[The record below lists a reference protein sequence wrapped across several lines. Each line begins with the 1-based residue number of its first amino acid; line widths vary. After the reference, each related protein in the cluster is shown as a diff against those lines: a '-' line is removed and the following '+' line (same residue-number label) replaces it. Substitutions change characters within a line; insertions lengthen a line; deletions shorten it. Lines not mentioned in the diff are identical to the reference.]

1 MIFRDSVVTQ
11 FSSFWL
17 GCGFCDGELE
27 DSQHM
32 LVNSGALAFAAAGDI
47 QNAVERLQRDSQ
59 EFCVSLD
66 IREVTK
72 PDVPLCE
79 PSALIQCE
87 PTAWAQRGSGKNHRE
102 AGLLY
107 VLNGARLIRVLRVLL
122 QWIARGHNTVF
133 GAATFGA
140 PTANWNADGETKIES
155 GSVGAGLPSR
165 DDFSDVQTWSLS
177 GVSAGARMEFTR
189 ELLQRRL

>member
-17 GCGFCDGELE
+17 GRGFCDGELE

-47 QNAVERLQRDSQ
+47 QNAVERLQRDPQ

-72 PDVPLCE
+72 PDVPPCE

-87 PTAWAQRGSGKNHRE
+87 PTAWAERGSGKNHRE

-107 VLNGARLIRVLRVLL
+107 VLNGARPVSYTHLTL
-122 QWIARGHNTVF
+122 
-133 GAATFGA
+133 
-140 PTANWNADGETKIES
+140 PTN
-155 GSVGAGLPSR
+155 
-165 DDFSDVQTWSLS
+165 
-177 GVSAGARMEFTR
+177 R
-189 ELLQRRL
+189 EV

>member
-1 MIFRDSVVTQ
+1 MS
-11 FSSFWL
+11 
-17 GCGFCDGELE
+17 DGELE

-47 QNAVERLQRDSQ
+47 QNAIERLQRDSQ

-66 IREVTK
+66 IREVPK
-72 PDVPLCE
+72 PDVPLAE
-79 PSALIQCE
+79 PLTLVQCE
-87 PTAWAQRGSGKNHRE
+87 PTAWAQRRSGKNYGE

-107 VLNGARLIRVLRVLL
+107 VLDGARLIRVLRVFL

-133 GAATFGA
+133 GAAAFGA
-140 PTANWNADGETKIES
+140 PTANWNAAGETKIQS

-165 DDFSDVQTWSLS
+165 DDFADFQAGSLS
-177 GVSAGARMEFTR
+177 GGSARARMDFTR
-189 ELLQRRL
+189 ELLQRQL

>member
-1 MIFRDSVVTQ
+1 
-11 FSSFWL
+11 
-17 GCGFCDGELE
+17 
-27 DSQHM
+27 M

-59 EFCVSLD
+59 EFCVSLG

-72 PDVPLCE
+72 RDVPLSQ
-79 PSALIQCE
+79 PLTLVQCE
-87 PTAWAQRGSGKNHRE
+87 PAAGAERRSGKNHGE

-107 VLNGARLIRVLRVLL
+107 VLNGARLIRVLRMLL

-133 GAATFGA
+133 GAAAFGA

-165 DDFSDVQTWSLS
+165 DDFADVQTWSSS
-177 GVSAGARMEFTR
+177 GGSARSANGVHAGTASAPTLTLESWS
-189 ELLQRRL
+189 RRKFIKSADGQGLVK